1 MELLLL
7 GPGWG
12 SLEQRLS
19 AAGFVLHRAH
29 KLPGLDAILAQSAG
43 VIRGIIT
50 YSGCTQVDDALLAR
64 LPALGIIANLGVG
77 YESVDADAARARGVA
92 VTNGAGANAPDVAE
106 LTIGLM
112 LAVTR
117 KMVEADRYVRSGK
130 WLDRRM
136 ALTTRMTGKRL
147 GLLGI
152 GSIGRAVGQLG
163 AAFSMDVAYCARKQR
178 ADLAWRFEPDLAAL
192 AESVDYLIAA
202 VPDSRETRGMVS
214 ARVLEALGAEGILI
228 SVGRGPVVDEAALVA
243 ALQSG
248 ALGGAGLDVFDREP
262 EVPEALLTSDR
273 VVLSPHMGGA
283 TRDSIEAGAVLAV
296 ANLEAFAAGKKL
308 LTPV

>member
-19 AAGFVLHRAH
+19 EAGFVLHRAH
-29 KLPGLDAILAQSAG
+29 KAPGLDAILAQSAG
-43 VIRGIIT
+43 AIRGIVT
-50 YSGCTQVDDALLAR
+50 YSGCTQVDDALLSR
-64 LPALGIIANLGVG
+64 LPALGIISNLGVG

-117 KMVEADRYVRSGK
+117 KMVDADAYVRSGK
-130 WLDRRM
+130 WLERRM
-136 ALTTRMTGKRL
+136 PLTTRMTGKRL

-152 GSIGRAVGQLG
+152 GSIGRAVGRLG
-163 AAFSMDVAYCARKQR
+163 AAFSMDVAYCARSQR
-178 ADLAWRFEPDLAAL
+178 VDLAWRFESDLVAL
-192 AESVDYLIAA
+192 AKSVDYLVAA
-202 VPDSRETRGMVS
+202 VPDSADTRGIVS
-214 ARVLEALGAEGILI
+214 ARVLEALGPQGILI
-228 SVGRGPVVDEAALVA
+228 SVGRGPVVDEVALVS

-248 ALGGAGLDVFDREP
+248 ELGGAGLDVFDREP
-262 EVPEALLTSDR
+262 EVPEGLLTSGR
-273 VVLSPHMGGA
+273 VVLSPHMGGG
-283 TRDSIEAGAVLAV
+283 TKDSIEAGAVLAV
-296 ANLEAFAAGKKL
+296 ANLEAFAAGQPL